1 MFRRITPIIAALV
14 VLGAVAFVAPWRDGP
29 PTPPPAAPPESPLA
43 ALPSTEPTDS
53 APEPSDVA
61 TEPHPVSLES
71 FSRTA
76 FDGRDLALGPVLAS
90 NDAYVRHYVTYRSGD
105 LRVSGVMNVPRGDG
119 PFPLLVLNHGY
130 IDPAIYTNGR
140 GLKREQ
146 DYLARSGY
154 AVLHTD
160 YRNHAESDDDPD
172 SELRLRLGYAE
183 DAVNAVMAVR
193 KAQLPNVDAER
204 VGMLGHS
211 MGGGV
216 TLQVIT
222 SVPDVV
228 DAAVLFAPV
237 SADARDNFRRW
248 TERRPEIAERIRAV
262 YGGPEENPVFWYGVS
277 PMTRLDRITAP
288 VMMHHGTA
296 DESTPHEWAVT
307 LDAAMRNAQKPM
319 AFHSYDGEP
328 HEFTAAWP
336 TVMART
342 VEFFNRHLGENDK

>member
-1 MFRRITPIIAALV
+1 MFRRIAPIIVTAAV
-14 VLGAVAFVAPWRDGP
+14 VGTLAVAASWRDGARALP
-29 PTPPPAAPPESPLA
+29 PSIPAEPVPAAAPPI
-43 ALPSTEPTDS
+43 EPTVSAPETTDS
-53 APEPSDVA
+53 AA
-61 TEPHPVSLES
+61 EPHAVSLEA

-90 NDAYVRHYVTYRSGD
+90 NDAYVRHYVTYRSGA
-105 LRVSGVMNVPRGDG
+105 LRVSGVMNVPRGEG

-130 IDPAIYTNGR
+130 IDPAVYTNGR

-146 DYLARSGY
+146 DYLARNGY

-160 YRNHAESDDDPD
+160 CRNHADSDDDPD
-172 SELRLRLGYAE
+172 AELRLRLGYAE
-183 DAVNAVMAVR
+183 DAVNAVLAVR
-193 KAQLPNVDAER
+193 KAQLPNVDAAR

-216 TLQVIT
+216 TLQVLT
-222 SVPDVV
+222 SVPDLI

-237 SADARDNFRRW
+237 SADARDNFHRW
-248 TERRPEIAERIRAV
+248 TERRPEVAERIRAA
-262 YGGPEENPVFWYGVS
+262 YGGPDENPVFWYGVS

-288 VMMHHGTA
+288 VMLHHGTA
-296 DESTPHEWAVT
+296 DESTPHAWAVT

-319 AFHSYDGEP
+319 TFHSYDGEP

-336 TVMART
+336 MVMART
-342 VEFFNRHLGENDK
+342 VEFFDAHLKTN